1 MYFTSDQQH
10 MKFVLFF
17 VGFLFSVPAFSQ
29 DITGVWIG
37 FLETNGTRLPYE
49 LAISRNDEKFSGYS
63 LTTFTIEGVEN
74 KGLKSM
80 KIKNRNGKITIED
93 DDLIQDNY
101 STNPK
106 RVMLWSSLSL
116 VKSDTG
122 SVLTGLFNTRAYNKP
137 GYKGII
143 HLRKGRNHREGELM
157 ARLEKLDLLYTLSF
171 LPPAVSVKKNEEVVA
186 KTAPPVQVE
195 KPLEEARLNKP
206 LNESKKQDPPRQ
218 QGLPVVEN
226 RIIRPAAAIP
236 AAELSKRKTEPIQ
249 TIYYRTDSL
258 LLSLYD
264 NGQVDGDTVSVV
276 WDGNTIIAKE
286 GLTTRPI
293 TRKIYITPDLGDS
306 VQLIMYAENLGLI
319 PPNTGLLIVEDG
331 NQRHE
336 VRFSGDLQRNSAVI
350 FRRRR

>member
-1 MYFTSDQQH
+1 

-17 VGFLFSVPAFSQ
+17 AGYLFCASAFSQ
-29 DITGVWIG
+29 DITGVWTG
-37 FLETNGTRLPYE
+37 FLETNGNRLPYE
-49 LAISRNDEKFSGYS
+49 LVISRKDDKFSGYS

-80 KIKNRNGKITIED
+80 KIKSRNGKTTIED

-116 VKSDTG
+116 LTSDT
-122 SVLTGLFNTRAYNKP
+122 VLVFTGPFNSRAYNNP

-143 HLRKGRNHREGELM
+143 HLRKSSNHRESELM

-171 LPPAVSVKKNEEVVA
+171 LTPALRVKKKEEEVA
-186 KTAPPVQVE
+186 KLDPPKITEQ
-195 KPLEEARLNKP
+195 PLEQARLNKP
-206 LNESKKQDPPRQ
+206 VKEPIKQNLPRQ
-218 QGLPVVEN
+218 EGLPGVEN
-226 RIIRPAAAIP
+226 RVIKPAVAAP

-249 TIYYRTDSL
+249 TIYYRADSL

-276 WDGNTIIAKE
+276 WAGNTIIAKE

-293 TRKIYITPDLGDS
+293 TRTIYITPDLGDS

-336 VRFSGDLQRNSAVI
+336 VRFSGDFQRNSAVI